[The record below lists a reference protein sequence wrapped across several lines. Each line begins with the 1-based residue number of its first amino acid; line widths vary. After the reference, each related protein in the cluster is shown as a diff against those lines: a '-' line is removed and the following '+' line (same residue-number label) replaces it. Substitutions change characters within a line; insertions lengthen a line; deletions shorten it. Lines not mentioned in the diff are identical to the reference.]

1 MRLLDWEID
10 NPIIVSSGPFT
21 NSKSQ
26 IDKMF
31 SYGPGAV
38 VTKTISAEELIG
50 KHSIIKKSGYF
61 FNREGYS
68 DTSLE
73 YWEDVFSEFSHKT
86 LLTDKYGYSSFH

>member
-31 SYGPGAV
+31 SYR
-38 VTKTISAEELIG
+38 SEERRGG
-50 KHSIIKKSGYF
+50 K
-61 FNREGYS
+61 EC
-68 DTSLE
+68 
-73 YWEDVFSEFSHKT
+73 
-86 LLTDKYGYSSFH
+86 

>member
-38 VTKTISAEELIG
+38 VTKTISA
-50 KHSIIKKSGYF
+50 
-61 FNREGYS
+61 
-68 DTSLE
+68 
-73 YWEDVFSEFSHKT
+73 
-86 LLTDKYGYSSFH
+86 